1 MKLTAEGKRIAQTR
15 HNHVEVIAGPGCGK
29 TTVIVARCKYLIS
42 KGQELSRILV
52 LSFSNESTKNLR
64 RRLARVAG
72 GADVEVK
79 TCHAFSSHLVRNNLT
94 AAGLKTMPALYSDLD
109 RLAALGRAR
118 NETRKVFEH
127 RRRKAALDERHG
139 LTDAITWLNQLSRE
153 EFQAAADLFEFA
165 SASRTS
171 LSILAQKAEHKWFR
185 SHLETVVGWRTQYR
199 TLKRSANRIDYGDF
213 IRLATKVLNSG
224 SKVKGVAFDHLLV
237 DEYQDTSPAQAAL
250 FSGLASRIPSMMVV
264 GDPRQTIFGF
274 GGANYTPFSELVTGV
289 KVMPLSL
296 SHRLTQATADLANAV
311 HSTGAGDRKSQ
322 LPAIVGRPGGKRPLL
337 LRTAS
342 EQHQAHTVVGHITK
356 LLVSGVPP
364 KEIAVLSRHK
374 ASLKLLERELA
385 YLNFKSQRSG
395 QVTDLVHVVRVL
407 KLASIIQEHK
417 NTDAV
422 SKAMEAMRNEVTQE
436 NATAIRRELTNARK
450 SSSLEGR
457 YRGCSKAYMVALGGI
472 RHDLGVRAWLDLW
485 TPLCRRHSSAA
496 QMRKAI
502 KGFGVEGAIEMSTIH
517 GAKGREWQY
526 VFVIGVADKVLPD
539 YRSTSAKK
547 LSEERNL
554 LFVAITRASE
564 RVTLSYTP
572 QTISGSQSQKPV
584 DTQKLC
590 RFLDHPTVKARLD
603 TKVVVHLTKDQYK
616 STKSLG

>member
-15 HNHVEVIAGPGCGK
+15 HNHLEVIAGPGCGK

-64 RRLARVAG
+64 RRLVGIKG

-79 TCHAFSSHLVRNNLT
+79 TCHAFSSHLVRNNLK
-94 AAGLKTMPALYSDLD
+94 AAGLKTMPALYSDSE
-109 RLAALGRAR
+109 RLAALGKAR
-118 NETRKVFEH
+118 NETRKVLERQ
-127 RRRKAALDERHG
+127 RRLTALDDRQG
-139 LTDAITWLNQLSRE
+139 LSVAITWLNDLPKERVE
-153 EFQAAADLFEFA
+153 AIADLFEYA
-165 SASRTS
+165 SASRKS
-171 LSILAQKAEHKWFR
+171 LSTLVRQAEHKWVR
-185 SHLETVVGWRTQYR
+185 PYLETLEVWRAQYR
-199 TLKRSANRIDYGDF
+199 AIKRRANRIDYGDL
-213 IRLATKVLNSG
+213 IRLATKVLKAEH
-224 SKVKGVAFDHLLV
+224 KVMGVDYDHLLV
-237 DEYQDTSPAQAAL
+237 DEYQDTSPAQAML
-250 FSGLASRIPSMMVV
+250 FLGLAIRIPTLMVV

-274 GGANYTPFSELVTGV
+274 GGASYTPFSELVSDV
-289 KVMPLSL
+289 KVMPLSV

-374 ASLKLLERELA
+374 ASLKPLERELA

-436 NATAIRRELTNARK
+436 NATAIRRELTNASK

-472 RHDLGVRAWLDLW
+472 RHDPGVRAWLDLW

-502 KGFGVEGAIEMSTIH
+502 KGFGVEGSIEMSTIH

-554 LFVAITRASE
+554 LFVAITRESE

-584 DTQKLC
+584 DAIKLC
-590 RFLDHPTVKARLD
+590 RFLDHQAVKTRFDA
-603 TKVVVHLTKDQYK
+603 KVVVHLTKK
-616 STKSLG
+616 SI